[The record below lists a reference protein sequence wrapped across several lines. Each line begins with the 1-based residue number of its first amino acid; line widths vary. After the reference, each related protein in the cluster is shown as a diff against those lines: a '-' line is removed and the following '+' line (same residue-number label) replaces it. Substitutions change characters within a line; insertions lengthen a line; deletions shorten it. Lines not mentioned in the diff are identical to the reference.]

1 MSFQMAQGQQ
11 GPRANQVS
19 KGKQQIMTLLGDLST
34 LSRSGEVVVRT
45 VEDKDMIRWYVS
57 YEKDGEYIGVKGED
71 LERLIGRLRYLVE
84 VFG

>member
-1 MSFQMAQGQQ
+1 MAQGQQ

-19 KGKQQIMTLLGDLST
+19 KGKQDLST